1 MVTSRSVL
9 SAAQNSDEIL
19 LSICAPAYN
28 EEETIENV
36 VRRWDEVLSEQDLR
50 GEIVIGNDGS
60 TDGTAAIL
68 RRLQQEMPHLRVVD
82 LSGNRGYGAALSAAV
97 AASRGKYVLT
107 LDSDGQ
113 FDAAEFP
120 SLWAELKRGGYD
132 LVTGYRRKKQD
143 RITRVLADRAFN
155 LLVRGLFGL
164 PMRDTNCAMKL
175 IDGDAAR
182 SLKVDARGFPTP
194 TELLVKAQTLGYHI
208 GEVAITHHERAG
220 GKTKLNAVRASWQI
234 AAFLVYLKH
243 KQILYRARILNS
255 F

>member
-1 MVTSRSVL
+1 VAAAESSRE
-9 SAAQNSDEIL
+9 EIF

-28 EEETIENV
+28 EEETIETV
-36 VRRWDEVLSEQDLR
+36 VRHFDDVLAEGKLP

-60 TDGTAAIL
+60 TDRTATIL
-68 RRLQQEMPHLRVVD
+68 QSLQAELPRLRVVC
-82 LSGNRGYGAALSAAV
+82 LPENRGYGAALSAAV

-120 SLWAELKRGGYD
+120 ALLAELLRGGYD
-132 LVTGYRRKKQD
+132 LVTGYRQEKQD

-155 LLVRGLFGL
+155 MMVRGLFRL
-164 PMRDTNCAMKL
+164 PLRDTNCALKL
-175 IDGDAAR
+175 IDGQLAR
-182 SLKVDARGFPTP
+182 ALKVEARGFPTP

-220 GKTKLNAVRASWQI
+220 GTTKLKALRTSWQM
-234 AAFLVYLKH
+234 AVFLVYLKY
-243 KQILYRARILNS
+243 KQILYRTRILNS